1 LGQHTYRSV
10 GFRISAQAWKIRL
23 FGETMTTASLPEKV
37 ESSPAA
43 LQIARAAARL
53 FAEKGYEATSV
64 REIVMAAGVA
74 KPTLYYY
81 FQSKEGL
88 AHALIT
94 GSLIVLGSTLE
105 QIVSHVADPVD
116 CLEQVIEAHYNFCR
130 EDPDR
135 VRFIYALLFGPPGSG
150 MARELALPKAC
161 LADWTD
167 ATVRRLADARIVARA
182 RVDSCATACR
192 GLIVIS
198 TLDFLYH
205 EKPLGSDLAR
215 QNVNDLL
222 RGFADSR
229 YIKKMGS

>member
-1 LGQHTYRSV
+1 MV
-10 GFRISAQAWKIRL
+10 
-23 FGETMTTASLPEKV
+23 TTVLLPQKV
-37 ESSPAA
+37 ESSTVACH
-43 LQIARAAARL
+43 IARVAGRL
-53 FAEKGYEATSV
+53 FAERGYEATSV
-64 REIVMAAGVA
+64 REIVKVAGVA

-88 AHALIT
+88 AQALIT
-94 GSLIVLGSTLE
+94 GSLIALGETLE
-105 QIVSHVADPVD
+105 QIASQVADPVD
-116 CLEQVIEAHYNFCR
+116 CLEQVIEAQYNFCR

-135 VRFIYALLFGPPGSG
+135 ARFIYALVFGPPGSE
-150 MARELALPKAC
+150 MARELVLPKAC

-167 ATVRRLADARIVARA
+167 ATVRRLADAQIIARD

-198 TLDFLYH
+198 TLDFLYR

-222 RGFADSR
+222 RGFGDSR
-229 YIKKMGS
+229 YIKEIELWS

>member
-1 LGQHTYRSV
+1 
-10 GFRISAQAWKIRL
+10 
-23 FGETMTTASLPEKV
+23 MTIVALPQNV
-37 ESSPAA
+37 ESSPVACH
-43 LQIARAAARL
+43 IARAAARL
-53 FAEKGYEATSV
+53 FAERGYEATSV
-64 REIVMAAGVA
+64 REIVKAAGVA

-94 GSLIVLGSTLE
+94 ASLIALVSALE
-105 QIVSHVADPVD
+105 QIVSQVADPVD
-116 CLEQVIEAHYNFCR
+116 CLEQVIEAQYNFCR

-135 VRFIYALLFGPPGSG
+135 ARFIFAILFGPPGSE
-150 MARELALPKAC
+150 MARELGLPKAC

-167 ATVRRLADARIVARA
+167 ATVWRLADAQIVARA

-198 TLDFLYH
+198 TLDFLYR
-205 EKPLGSDLAR
+205 EKPLGCDLAR

-222 RGFADSR
+222 RGFGESR
-229 YIKKMGS
+229 YIKEMGS